1 MAGDFN
7 VNWGTA
13 PYTWTAGATGP
24 VTFTATDQYGFQ
36 IQTRIGITRI
46 GGVAVAG
53 YPDDLAGF
61 GTQNSLWLVWNSNAG
76 SSGIGEATNTATLE
90 VLSGGT
96 PLATNGI
103 SFRVADIDA
112 TDNGATDPTA
122 DRCDFV
128 TLTGNAGNPTLT
140 YVGGTP
146 ATRSVLIGVATGSG
160 STGTIN
166 ANQAQCIYN
175 IGVTG
180 SPISNADDL
189 GTILATYPSGTHT
202 ATVAYDE
209 SIENVYGSTNRNADS
224 RGIGVFSAGIITVN
238 QTISL
243 DKTAN
248 KARYTTLGE
257 TITYTFTVTNNGPLP
272 IRTAQNIYVN
282 DDKLGLIN
290 CGSPASNVASG
301 GTFVCTQNYTVT
313 AADLLAPAGI
323 TNNATAGV
331 GTGAQSFA
339 TRLQSNSD
347 SLTVANGVIDAVND
361 NFSSVPINGT
371 SGGTTATVFGNDT
384 LSAAAFAPAA
394 VNVSLTNTGGL
405 TGATINSDGTISV
418 PPGSTSGTYTLTYQ
432 ICDAAFPAVCDTATA
447 VVTVAVS
454 PPSGGTSCTGTN
466 LAVNGGVESPA
477 FPAPA
482 GSNMVAPGSVP
493 GWSTNDTAIEIW
505 ESGFNGVPAHTG
517 NQFMEMN
524 ANLGTSVLVQTPSA
538 IHARAQID
546 TFWAH
551 RGRQGNDTARMTIAD
566 NGGGSTTSPNFTSGN
581 TAWTNQSLIHVAT
594 AAASSITLTF
604 DSISSTGGASLG
616 NFIDT
621 VEVCQTYVTLDKT
634 EGVRTDVD
642 SSGSDTVGDTI
653 SYQFAIANPAGNN
666 RSLASVSI
674 TDDKIGVI
682 SVGTPL
688 SGDINTNGF
697 LDPGETWITTANYT
711 LTQADIDAGSV
722 TNNAQASAST
732 GTNTLQSD
740 PDAVTA
746 TLTRAP
752 ALTLT
757 KVATFNLGAGLQTAN
772 GTTDNVPAGTVIT
785 YTYEVANTGNV
796 TISGV
801 TVSDVHNG
809 SDPDPVPGNETP
821 VSVANGSSDG
831 GVNGSWD
838 TLRPGD
844 TIRFT
849 ANYTVTPTD
858 VDQLQ

>member
-1 MAGDFN
+1 
-7 VNWGTA
+7 
-13 PYTWTAGATGP
+13 
-24 VTFTATDQYGFQ
+24 
-36 IQTRIGITRI
+36 
-46 GGVAVAG
+46 
-53 YPDDLAGF
+53 
-61 GTQNSLWLVWNSNAG
+61 
-76 SSGIGEATNTATLE
+76 
-90 VLSGGT
+90 
-96 PLATNGI
+96 
-103 SFRVADIDA
+103 
-112 TDNGATDPTA
+112 
-122 DRCDFV
+122 
-128 TLTGNAGNPTLT
+128 
-140 YVGGTP
+140 
-146 ATRSVLIGVATGSG
+146 
-160 STGTIN
+160 
-166 ANQAQCIYN
+166 
-175 IGVTG
+175 
-180 SPISNADDL
+180 
-189 GTILATYPSGTHT
+189 
-202 ATVAYDE
+202 
-209 SIENVYGSTNRNADS
+209 
-224 RGIGVFSAGIITVN
+224 
-238 QTISL
+238 
-243 DKTAN
+243 
-248 KARYTTLGE
+248 
-257 TITYTFTVTNNGPLP
+257 
-272 IRTAQNIYVN
+272 
-282 DDKLGLIN
+282 
-290 CGSPASNVASG
+290 
-301 GTFVCTQNYTVT
+301 
-313 AADLLAPAGI
+313 
-323 TNNATAGV
+323 
-331 GTGAQSFA
+331 
-339 TRLQSNSD
+339 
-347 SLTVANGVIDAVND
+347 
-361 NFSSVPINGT
+361 
-371 SGGTTATVFGNDT
+371 
-384 LSAAAFAPAA
+384 
-394 VNVSLTNTGGL
+394 
-405 TGATINSDGTISV
+405 
-418 PPGSTSGTYTLTYQ
+418 
-432 ICDAAFPAVCDTATA
+432 
-447 VVTVAVS
+447 
-454 PPSGGTSCTGTN
+454 
-466 LAVNGGVESPA
+466 
-477 FPAPA
+477 
-482 GSNMVAPGSVP
+482 
-493 GWSTNDTAIEIW
+493 
-505 ESGFNGVPAHTG
+505 
-517 NQFMEMN
+517 
-524 ANLGTSVLVQTPSA
+524 
-538 IHARAQID
+538 
-546 TFWAH
+546 
-551 RGRQGNDTARMTIAD
+551 MTIAD